1 MRTIGKFFVVGGL
14 ATAIDLAIFTIF
26 VSLKMHY
33 IAAIVLGYGAGF
45 VFHFFVSRKFVFKK
59 GTKVSTIKKE
69 LLFLIVINFVGLGL
83 NIAIVWV
90 LSDLLLFSLIGSRL
104 VAIGI
109 VFIWGFVARKTFVY
123 R

>member
-1 MRTIGKFFVVGGL
+1 MRTIGKFFVAGGL

-33 IAAIVLGYGAGF
+33 IAAIVLGYGGGF